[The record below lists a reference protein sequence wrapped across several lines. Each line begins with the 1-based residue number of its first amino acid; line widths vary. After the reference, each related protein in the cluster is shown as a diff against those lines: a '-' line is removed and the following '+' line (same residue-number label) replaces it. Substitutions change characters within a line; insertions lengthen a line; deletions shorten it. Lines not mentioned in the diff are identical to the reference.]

1 MILLL
6 GTVTHDKHLLLCNGR
21 FLREERSGGV
31 SVDAQVG
38 CGFVRQF
45 ASGIQFT
52 EVPRICLIFDH
63 AFIECALDRGCPPV
77 FGLKHSDPQNL
88 IDNSIA
94 RTAGT
99 LRV

>member
-1 MILLL
+1 MAVFL
-6 GTVTHDKHLLLCNGR
+6 GKKGR
-21 FLREERSGGV
+21 GV

-38 CGFVRQF
+38 CGFVRQFAFSLF

-63 AFIECALDRGCPPV
+63 AFIECALDRGCLPV
-77 FGLKHSDPQNL
+77 FGLKYSDPQNL

-94 RTAGT
+94 RTTGT
-99 LRV
+99 LRA

>member
-1 MILLL
+1 MAVFL
-6 GTVTHDKHLLLCNGR
+6 GKKDR
-21 FLREERSGGV
+21 GV
-31 SVDAQVG
+31 SADAHVG
-38 CGFVRQF
+38 CGFVRQFAFSLF

-63 AFIECALDRGCPPV
+63 AFIECALDRGCPHV
-77 FGLKHSDPQNL
+77 FGLKHSDSQNL